1 MFRNQIVVRMGFSL
15 INQNFVDALA
25 KYIGDRS
32 CLEVMCGT
40 GALSASLKAKNTNI
54 IATDSFSWETENTG
68 WNKDTRW
75 CEIKEMD
82 AVEAVKRYGAD
93 TEFIIMS
100 WPPYNDDTAYKVLIQ
115 MREVNPDCRLIYI
128 GESEGGCTANDNFFE
143 NAVEIEDDEEFNKV
157 CCFFQRW
164 DCIHDCP
171 RLYK

>member
-1 MFRNQIVVRMGFSL
+1 MNFLARYFQQAKGTASYMFRNQIVVRMGFSL

-82 AVEAVKRYGAD
+82 AVEAVKR
-93 TEFIIMS
+93 
-100 WPPYNDDTAYKVLIQ
+100 
-115 MREVNPDCRLIYI
+115 
-128 GESEGGCTANDNFFE
+128 
-143 NAVEIEDDEEFNKV
+143 
-157 CCFFQRW
+157 
-164 DCIHDCP
+164 
-171 RLYK
+171 